1 MNKRKIAMGPGAASI
16 ILIVVTLSLCML
28 AMLTMLSSRNDLN
41 LSTRSA
47 SMIEQV
53 YTLSDR
59 SERTYAE
66 LDEILAR
73 CRAENT
79 DDEAYLAAVEEQ
91 LPEGAELEGD
101 VILWTEPLDN
111 RTLECAVRVL
121 PLENEN
127 RAEWVSHKLVVDEPE
142 DDWEWN

>member
-28 AMLTMLSSRNDLN
+28 AMLTMLSARNDLN

-47 SMIEQV
+47 SMIGQV

-66 LDEILAR
+66 LDAILVS
-73 CRAENT
+73 CRAESD
-79 DDEAYLAAVEEQ
+79 DDETYLAAVEER

-101 VILWTEPLDN
+101 VISWTEPLDN

-121 PLENEN
+121 PPESGK
-127 RAEWVSHKLVVDEPE
+127 RAEWVTHKLVVEEPE
-142 DDWEWN
+142 DDWEGN